1 MAKIAGSIP
10 AEPILN
16 QHKAELN
23 QQRAT
28 CLELPS
34 SLAPVQFRPS
44 PPTLRWATFFYDRL
58 PLDNMGLLDQADWG
72 VFKRKDTWQAFAIA
86 VVMFGAISFAA
97 LSMFDSMDELFQS
110 DAEPAPVPNLVYES
124 LNRSDV
130 EAGYVNETGWFNLND
145 HRGSVIILDLM
156 ARDCSNC
163 HLVQEHIENEMD
175 DWQATAAAN
184 NKTLKIFA
192 YGAWYGESVDY
203 LNESSGEYTV
213 PLYPTGF
220 GSTEAAVLDD
230 GTTTDPVRL
239 FTTGGTGQIPVVLI
253 LDEEG
258 YIIAQQA
265 TGTPVDGWEKF
276 DGLLN
281 TALTEDISETFDSR
295 IGWEEPETSFTAV
308 FALGLILSIL
318 VYFSPCA
325 FPVLPGFISYYLSLG
340 AREDELIADGKLKTG
355 MPSSFNIG
363 VLSGLGMWTFFGIIG
378 IVALLMGEAFASSGI
393 IHYIAIFIALLLVVL
408 GSMMLLGITS
418 HVMGFVQNLVD
429 KYSTTEADDTFTPR
443 RNMYLYGI
451 GYAAAS
457 IDCTAAA
464 VLPFVIF
471 LSTLG
476 TTAIGFGIAGLMVG
490 LLVLMIAVT
499 MLVGMGRQV
508 MINFLRRATGHIKM
522 IGSWMMIMAG
532 VGLTIYLTNAEAVNA
547 LFS

>member
-1 MAKIAGSIP
+1 
-10 AEPILN
+10 
-16 QHKAELN
+16 
-23 QQRAT
+23 
-28 CLELPS
+28 
-34 SLAPVQFRPS
+34 
-44 PPTLRWATFFYDRL
+44 
-58 PLDNMGLLDQADWG
+58 MGLLEQADFG
-72 VFKRKDTWQAFAIA
+72 VFKEKATWQAFVIA
-86 VVMFGAISFAA
+86 LIMFGTISFAA

-110 DAEPAPVPNLVYES
+110 DAEPAPIPNIVFES
-124 LNRSDV
+124 LNRSGI
-130 EAGYVNETGWFNLND
+130 EAGLVNETGWFNLNE
-145 HRGSVIILDLM
+145 HRGSIIILDML
-156 ARDCSNC
+156 AHDCSNC
-163 HLVQEHIENEMD
+163 HAVQAHIEDKMDEWHEM
-175 DWQATAAAN
+175 AN
-184 NKTLKIFA
+184 SSGKTLKIFG
-192 YGAWYGESVDY
+192 YGSYYYESLDY
-203 LNESSGEYTV
+203 LNESSGAYTV
-213 PLYPTGF
+213 PLYPTGI
-220 GSTEAAVLDD
+220 GSAEAAILED

-239 FTTGGTGQIPVVLI
+239 FTTGGTGQIPVVMI

-258 YIIAQQA
+258 YIIETQA
-265 TGTPVDGWEKF
+265 TGTPADKWRGFEGVLE
-276 DGLLN
+276 
-281 TALTEDISETFDSR
+281 TALTEDMEETFGSR

-308 FALGLILSIL
+308 FVLGLILSIL

-340 AREDELIADGKLKTG
+340 AREDELIAQEKLKTR

-378 IVALLMGEAFASSGI
+378 IVALLMGEAFAKSGV
-393 IHYIAIFIALLLVVL
+393 IHYIAIFIAILLIVL

-418 HVMGFVQNLVD
+418 HVMGFVQKWVD

-464 VLPFVIF
+464 VLPFVVF

-476 TTAIGFGIAGLMVG
+476 TSAIAFGIAGLMVG
-490 LLVLMIAVT
+490 LLVLMVAVT

-532 VGLTIYLTNAEAVNA
+532 VGLTIYLTNAEAVNV
-547 LFS
+547 LFG

>member
-1 MAKIAGSIP
+1 MGLMDQLAEHENDTLVRCPWCENTMLVGATGVTNAGQCPPLRIVLLLMFSFWLGGLITG
-10 AEPILN
+10 
-16 QHKAELN
+16 
-23 QQRAT
+23 RCGGDT
-28 CLELPS
+28 GRVCS
-34 SLAPVQFRPS
+34 SA
-44 PPTLRWATFFYDRL
+44 PTLRWATFFYDRL

-110 DAEPAPVPNLVYES
+110 NAEPAPVPNLVYES

-175 DWQATAAAN
+175 DWQATAQAN
-184 NKTLKIFA
+184 NKSLKIFA
-192 YGAWYGESVDY
+192 YGAWYSESVAY
-203 LNESSGEYTV
+203 LNQSSGEYTV

-408 GSMMLLGITS
+408 GSMMLPGHHLARHG
-418 HVMGFVQNLVD
+418 LRP
-429 KYSTTEADDTFTPR
+429 KPR
-443 RNMYLYGI
+443 RQVQHHRGRRHVHATAQHVPLRHRLRCR
-451 GYAAAS
+451 
-457 IDCTAAA
+457 ID
-464 VLPFVIF
+464 
-471 LSTLG
+471 
-476 TTAIGFGIAGLMVG
+476 
-490 LLVLMIAVT
+490 
-499 MLVGMGRQV
+499 
-508 MINFLRRATGHIKM
+508 
-522 IGSWMMIMAG
+522 
-532 VGLTIYLTNAEAVNA
+532 
-547 LFS
+547 

>member
-1 MAKIAGSIP
+1 
-10 AEPILN
+10 
-16 QHKAELN
+16 
-23 QQRAT
+23 
-28 CLELPS
+28 
-34 SLAPVQFRPS
+34 
-44 PPTLRWATFFYDRL
+44 
-58 PLDNMGLLDQADWG
+58 MGLLEQADFG
-72 VFKRKDTWQAFAIA
+72 VFKEKSTWQAFAIA

-110 DAEPAPVPNLVYES
+110 DAEPAPIPNLVFES

-130 EAGYVNETGWFNLND
+130 EGGLVNETGWFNLND
-145 HRGSVIILDLM
+145 HRGSVIIIDFM

-163 HLVQEHIENEMD
+163 HAVQAHLEDNMEA
-175 DWQATAAAN
+175 WQATATSSG
-184 NKTLKIFA
+184 KSLKIFA
-192 YGAWYGESVDY
+192 YGAWYSESIAY
-203 LNESSGEYTV
+203 MNESDGPYTV

-220 GSTEAAVLDD
+220 GSVNAAVMAD
-230 GTTTDPVRL
+230 GSTTDPVRL

-253 LDEEG
+253 IDEEG

-265 TGTPVDGWEKF
+265 TGSPADGWKKF
-276 DGLLN
+276 DDTLT
-281 TALTEDISETFDSR
+281 TAITGDASDTFDSR
-295 IGWEEPETSFTAV
+295 IGWEEPETSFVAV
-308 FALGLILSIL
+308 FVLGLILSIL

-340 AREDELIADGKLKTG
+340 AREDELIAQEKLKTR

-363 VLSGLGMWTFFGIIG
+363 ILSGLGMWTFFGIIG
-378 IVALLMGEAFASSGI
+378 IVALLMGEAFAKSGI
-393 IHYIAIFIALLLVVL
+393 IHYIAIFIALLLIVL

-418 HVMGFVQNLVD
+418 HLMGFVQNFVD
-429 KYSTTEADDTFTPR
+429 KYSTTEADETFTPR

-464 VLPFVIF
+464 VLPFVVF

-476 TTAIGFGIAGLMVG
+476 TSAIGFGIAGLMVG
-490 LLVLMIAVT
+490 LLILMVAVT

-532 VGLTIYLTNAEAVNA
+532 IGLTIYLTSPETVNA
-547 LFS
+547 IFS

>member
-1 MAKIAGSIP
+1 
-10 AEPILN
+10 
-16 QHKAELN
+16 
-23 QQRAT
+23 
-28 CLELPS
+28 
-34 SLAPVQFRPS
+34 
-44 PPTLRWATFFYDRL
+44 
-58 PLDNMGLLDQADWG
+58 MGLLDQADWG
-72 VFKRKDTWQAFAIA
+72 VFKQKDTWQAFVIA
-86 VVMFGAISFAA
+86 VVMFGTISFAA

-110 DAEPAPVPNLVYES
+110 DAEPAPIPNLVYES

-130 EAGYVNETGWFNLND
+130 EAGFVNETGWFNLND
-145 HRGSVIILDLM
+145 HRGSIIILDLM

-163 HLVQEHIENEMD
+163 HLVQEHIEEEMD
-175 DWQATAAAN
+175 DWQVMARDN
-184 NKTLKIFA
+184 NKSLKIFA
-192 YGAWYGESVDY
+192 YGAWYGESVEY
-203 LNESSGEYTV
+203 LSESGGKYTV

-220 GSTEAAVLDD
+220 GSTEAAVFED
-230 GTTTDPVRL
+230 GSSADPVRL

-253 LDEEG
+253 LDEDG

-265 TGTPVDGWEKF
+265 TGTPADGWAKF
-276 DGLLN
+276 DGILK
-281 TALTEDISETFDSR
+281 TALSEDISETFDSR

-340 AREDELIADGKLKTG
+340 AREDELIAEGKLKTG

-363 VLSGLGMWTFFGIIG
+363 VLSGLGMWTFFGLIG

-476 TTAIGFGIAGLMVG
+476 TTAIGFGIAGLMAG
-490 LLVLMIAVT
+490 LLILMIAVT

>member
-1 MAKIAGSIP
+1 MGV
-10 AEPILN
+10 
-16 QHKAELN
+16 
-23 QQRAT
+23 
-28 CLELPS
+28 LE
-34 SLAPVQFRPS
+34 
-44 PPTLRWATFFYDRL
+44 
-58 PLDNMGLLDQADWG
+58 QADWG
-72 VFKRKDTWQAFAIA
+72 VFKQKSTWQAFAIA
-86 VVMFGAISFAA
+86 VVMFGTISFAA

-110 DAEPAPVPNLVYES
+110 DAEPAPIPNLVFES

-130 EAGYVNETGWFNLND
+130 EAGFVNETGWFNLDD
-145 HRGSVIILDLM
+145 HRGSVIVLDLM

-163 HLVQEHIENEMD
+163 HAVQAHLEENMGG
-175 DWQATAAAN
+175 WMNTAQKAN
-184 NKTLKIFA
+184 KSLKIFA
-192 YGAWYGESVDY
+192 YGAWYGESVEY
-203 LNESSGEYTV
+203 MNESGGPYTV

-220 GSTEAAVLDD
+220 GSVDAAVLAD
-230 GTTTDPVRL
+230 GSTTDPVRL

-253 LDEEG
+253 IDEEG

-265 TGTPVDGWEKF
+265 TGSPADGWKKF
-276 DGLLN
+276 DGTLE
-281 TALTEDISETFDSR
+281 TAIGGDVSETFDSR

-340 AREDELIADGKLKTG
+340 AREDELIEQGKLKTR

-363 VLSGLGMWTFFGIIG
+363 VLSGLGMWTFFGLIG
-378 IVALLMGEAFASSGI
+378 IVALLMGEAFAKSGI
-393 IHYIAIFIALLLVVL
+393 IHYIAIFIALLLVIL

-418 HVMGFVQNLVD
+418 HLMGFVQNLVD
-429 KYSTTEADDTFTPR
+429 KYSTTEADETFTPR

-464 VLPFVIF
+464 VLPFVVF

-476 TTAIGFGIAGLMVG
+476 TSAIGFGIAGLMVG
-490 LLVLMIAVT
+490 LLILMVAVT

-532 VGLTIYLTNAEAVNA
+532 VGLTIYLTSPDAVNA
-547 LFS
+547 LFG

>member
-10 AEPILN
+10 AEPILD

-34 SLAPVQFRPS
+34 SLAPVQCRPS

-175 DWQATAAAN
+175 DWQATAQAN
-184 NKTLKIFA
+184 NKSLKIFA
-192 YGAWYGESVDY
+192 YGAWYSESVAY
-203 LNESSGEYTV
+203 LNQSSGEYTV
-213 PLYPTGF
+213 PLYPTGY

-281 TALTEDISETFDSR
+281 TALTEDISETVDSR

-378 IVALLMGEAFASSGI
+378 IVAYLMGEAFASSGI

>member
-1 MAKIAGSIP
+1 
-10 AEPILN
+10 
-16 QHKAELN
+16 
-23 QQRAT
+23 
-28 CLELPS
+28 
-34 SLAPVQFRPS
+34 
-44 PPTLRWATFFYDRL
+44 
-58 PLDNMGLLDQADWG
+58 MGLLEQADFG
-72 VFKRKDTWQAFAIA
+72 VFKEKATWQAFVIA
-86 VVMFGAISFAA
+86 VVMFGTISFAA

-110 DAEPAPVPNLVYES
+110 DAEPAPIPNLVFES
-124 LNRSDV
+124 LNRSNV
-130 EAGYVNETGWFNLND
+130 EAGLVNETGWFNLDD
-145 HRGSVIILDLM
+145 HRGSIIILDLM

-163 HLVQEHIENEMD
+163 HLVQEHLEQNMD
-175 DWQATAAAN
+175 DWKSTADASG
-184 NKTLKIFA
+184 KSLKIFA
-192 YGAWYGESVDY
+192 YGAWYGESVEY
-203 LNESSGEYTV
+203 LSESGGEYTV

-220 GSTEAAVLDD
+220 GSVNAAVLEN
-230 GTTTDPVRL
+230 GSTTDPVRL

-253 LDEEG
+253 IDEEG

-265 TGTPVDGWEKF
+265 TGTPTDKWSKF
-276 DGLLN
+276 DGTLE
-281 TALTEDISETFDSR
+281 TALTSNVSETFDSR
-295 IGWEEPETSFTAV
+295 IGWEEPSTSFTAV
-308 FALGLILSIL
+308 FVLGLILSIL

-340 AREDELIADGKLKTG
+340 AREDELIAQEKLKTR

-378 IVALLMGEAFASSGI
+378 IVALLMGEAFAKSGI
-393 IHYIAIFIALLLVVL
+393 IHHIAIFIAILLIVL

-418 HVMGFVQNLVD
+418 HVMGFVQNWVD

-464 VLPFVIF
+464 VLPFVVF

-476 TTAIGFGIAGLMVG
+476 TSAIAFGIAGLMVG
-490 LLVLMIAVT
+490 LLVLMVAVT

-547 LFS
+547 LFG

>member
-1 MAKIAGSIP
+1 
-10 AEPILN
+10 
-16 QHKAELN
+16 
-23 QQRAT
+23 
-28 CLELPS
+28 
-34 SLAPVQFRPS
+34 
-44 PPTLRWATFFYDRL
+44 
-58 PLDNMGLLDQADWG
+58 MGLLEQADFG
-72 VFKRKDTWQAFAIA
+72 VFKEKATWQAFVIA
-86 VVMFGAISFAA
+86 VVMFGTISFAA

-110 DAEPAPVPNLVYES
+110 DAEPAPIPNLVFES
-124 LNRSDV
+124 LNRSSV
-130 EAGYVNETGWFNLND
+130 EADFVNETGWFNLND

-163 HLVQEHIENEMD
+163 HLVQEHIEENMD
-175 DWQATAAAN
+175 DWKSTAEESGIS
-184 NKTLKIFA
+184 LKIFA
-192 YGAWYGESVDY
+192 YGAWYQESVEY
-203 LNESSGEYTV
+203 MNQSGGEYTV

-220 GSTEAAVLDD
+220 GSVDAAVLDD
-230 GTTTDPVRL
+230 GSTTDPVRL

-253 LDEEG
+253 IDEQG

-265 TGTPVDGWEKF
+265 TGTPADKWSKF
-276 DGLLN
+276 DGTLQ
-281 TALTEDISETFDSR
+281 TALTSNASETFGSR
-295 IGWEEPETSFTAV
+295 IGWEEPSTSYTAV

-340 AREDELIADGKLKTG
+340 AREDELIAQEKLKTR

-378 IVALLMGEAFASSGI
+378 IVALLMGEAFAKSGI
-393 IHYIAIFIALLLVVL
+393 IHYIAIFIALLLIVL

-418 HVMGFVQNLVD
+418 HVMGFVQKWVD
-429 KYSTTEADDTFTPR
+429 KYSTTEADETFTPR

-464 VLPFVIF
+464 VLPFIVF

-476 TTAIGFGIAGLMVG
+476 TSAIAFGIAGLMVG
-490 LLVLMIAVT
+490 LLVLMVAVT
-499 MLVGMGRQV
+499 MMVGMGRQV

-547 LFS
+547 LFG

>member
-1 MAKIAGSIP
+1 M
-10 AEPILN
+10 
-16 QHKAELN
+16 
-23 QQRAT
+23 
-28 CLELPS
+28 
-34 SLAPVQFRPS
+34 
-44 PPTLRWATFFYDRL
+44 
-58 PLDNMGLLDQADWG
+58 
-72 VFKRKDTWQAFAIA
+72 
-86 VVMFGAISFAA
+86 
-97 LSMFDSMDELFQS
+97 
-110 DAEPAPVPNLVYES
+110 
-124 LNRSDV
+124 
-130 EAGYVNETGWFNLND
+130 FNLKG

-163 HLVQEHIENEMD
+163 HLVQEHIEENMD
-175 DWQATAAAN
+175 DWKSTAEESGVS
-184 NKTLKIFA
+184 LKIFA
-192 YGAWYGESVDY
+192 YGAWYQESVEY
-203 LNESSGEYTV
+203 MNQSGGGYTV

-220 GSTEAAVLDD
+220 GSVDAAVLDD
-230 GTTTDPVRL
+230 GSTTDPVRL

-253 LDEEG
+253 IDEQG

-265 TGTPVDGWEKF
+265 TGTPADKWSKF
-276 DGLLN
+276 DGTLQ
-281 TALTEDISETFDSR
+281 TALTSNASETFGSR
-295 IGWEEPETSFTAV
+295 IGWEEPSTSYTAV

-340 AREDELIADGKLKTG
+340 AREDELIAQEKLKTR

-378 IVALLMGEAFASSGI
+378 IVALLMGEAFAKSGI
-393 IHYIAIFIALLLVVL
+393 IHYIAIFIALLLIVL

-418 HVMGFVQNLVD
+418 HVMGFVQKWVD
-429 KYSTTEADDTFTPR
+429 KYSTTEADETFTPR

-464 VLPFVIF
+464 VLPFVVF

-476 TTAIGFGIAGLMVG
+476 TSAIAFGIAGLMVG
-490 LLVLMIAVT
+490 LLVLMVAVT
-499 MLVGMGRQV
+499 MMVGMGRQV

-547 LFS
+547 LFG

>member
-1 MAKIAGSIP
+1 
-10 AEPILN
+10 
-16 QHKAELN
+16 
-23 QQRAT
+23 
-28 CLELPS
+28 
-34 SLAPVQFRPS
+34 
-44 PPTLRWATFFYDRL
+44 
-58 PLDNMGLLDQADWG
+58 MGLLDQADWG
-72 VFKRKDTWQAFAIA
+72 VFKRKDTWQAFVIA
-86 VVMFGAISFAA
+86 VVMFGTISFAA

-110 DAEPAPVPNLVYES
+110 DAEPAPIPDIVFES
-124 LNRSDV
+124 LNRDV
-130 EAGYVNETGWFNLND
+130 EAGVVNETGWFNLSD

-156 ARDCSNC
+156 ARDCTLC
-163 HLVQEHIENEMD
+163 HKVQQHIEEEMEG
-175 DWQATAAAN
+175 WHRMAN
-184 NKTLKIFA
+184 ASGTDLKIFA
-192 YGAWYGESVDY
+192 YGAWYYESVED
-203 LNESSGEYTV
+203 LNESKGEYTV
-213 PLYPTGF
+213 PLYPTGI
-220 GSTEAAVLDD
+220 GSTEAAIFED
-230 GTTTDPVRL
+230 GSSTDPVRL

-253 LDEEG
+253 IDEEG
-258 YIIAQQA
+258 YIIATQA
-265 TGTPVDGWEKF
+265 TGTPADKWAKF
-276 DGLLN
+276 DGVLE
-281 TALTEDISETFDSR
+281 TALTEDVSETYDLR
-295 IGWEEPETSFTAV
+295 IGWEEPETSYTAV

-340 AREDELIADGKLKTG
+340 AREDELIEQGKLKTR

-363 VLSGLGMWTFFGIIG
+363 VLSGLGMWTFFGLIG
-378 IVALLMGEAFASSGI
+378 ILAFLMGEAFASSGI
-393 IHYIAIFIALLLVVL
+393 IHYIAIFIAILLIVL

-418 HVMGFVQNLVD
+418 HVMGFVQTWVD
-429 KYSTTEADDTFTPR
+429 KYSTTEADETFTPR

-471 LSTLG
+471 MSTLG

-490 LLVLMIAVT
+490 LLILMIAVT

-532 VGLTIYLTNAEAVNA
+532 VGLTLYLTNAEVVNA

>member
-1 MAKIAGSIP
+1 
-10 AEPILN
+10 
-16 QHKAELN
+16 
-23 QQRAT
+23 
-28 CLELPS
+28 
-34 SLAPVQFRPS
+34 
-44 PPTLRWATFFYDRL
+44 
-58 PLDNMGLLDQADWG
+58 MGLLEQADFS
-72 VFKRKDTWQAFAIA
+72 VFKQKDTWQAFVIA
-86 VVMFGAISFAA
+86 VVMFGTISFAA

-110 DAEPAPVPNLVYES
+110 DAEPAPIPDLVFES

-130 EAGYVNETGWFNLND
+130 EAGLVNETGWFHLNE
-145 HRGSVIILDLM
+145 HRGSIIILDLM

-163 HLVQEHIENEMD
+163 HLVQEHIEEHMD
-175 DWQATAAAN
+175 EWQETAEESGIS
-184 NKTLKIFA
+184 LKIFA
-192 YGAWYGESVDY
+192 YGAWYSESVEY
-203 LNESSGEYTV
+203 LSEDGGEYTV

-220 GSTEAAVLDD
+220 GSVDAAVLED
-230 GTTTDPVRL
+230 GGTTDPVRL

-253 LDEEG
+253 IDEEG

-265 TGTPVDGWEKF
+265 TGTPADKWEKF
-276 DGLLN
+276 DSTLES
-281 TALTEDISETFDSR
+281 ALSSNVSETMGSR
-295 IGWEEPETSFTAV
+295 IGWEEPSTSFTAIFV
-308 FALGLILSIL
+308 LGLILSIL

-340 AREDELIADGKLKTG
+340 AREDELIEEGKLKTR

-363 VLSGLGMWTFFGIIG
+363 ILSGLGMWTFFGVIG
-378 IVALLMGEAFASSGI
+378 IVALLMGEAFAKSGI
-393 IHYIAIFIALLLVVL
+393 IHYIAIFIALLLIVL

-418 HVMGFVQNLVD
+418 HVMGFVQNWVD
-429 KYSTTEADDTFTPR
+429 KYSTTEADETFTPR

-464 VLPFVIF
+464 VLPFVVF

-476 TTAIGFGIAGLMVG
+476 TSAIGFGIAGLMVG
-490 LLVLMIAVT
+490 LLILMVAVT

-547 LFS
+547 LFG

>member
-1 MAKIAGSIP
+1 
-10 AEPILN
+10 
-16 QHKAELN
+16 
-23 QQRAT
+23 
-28 CLELPS
+28 
-34 SLAPVQFRPS
+34 
-44 PPTLRWATFFYDRL
+44 
-58 PLDNMGLLDQADWG
+58 MGLLEQADFG
-72 VFKRKDTWQAFAIA
+72 VFKEKATWQAFVIA
-86 VVMFGAISFAA
+86 VVMFGTISFAA

-110 DAEPAPVPNLVYES
+110 DAEPAPIPNIVFES
-124 LNRSDV
+124 LNRSSV
-130 EAGYVNETGWFNLND
+130 EADFVNETGWFNLND

-163 HLVQEHIENEMD
+163 HLVQEHIEENMD
-175 DWQATAAAN
+175 DWKSTAEESGIS
-184 NKTLKIFA
+184 LKIFA
-192 YGAWYGESVDY
+192 YGAWYQESVEY
-203 LNESSGEYTV
+203 MNQSGGEYTV

-220 GSTEAAVLDD
+220 GSVDAAVLDV
-230 GTTTDPVRL
+230 GSTTDPVRL

-253 LDEEG
+253 IDEQG

-265 TGTPVDGWEKF
+265 TGTPADKWSKF
-276 DGLLN
+276 DGTLQ
-281 TALTEDISETFDSR
+281 TALTSNASETFGSR
-295 IGWEEPETSFTAV
+295 IGWEEPSTSYTAV

-340 AREDELIADGKLKTG
+340 AREDELIAQEKLKTR

-378 IVALLMGEAFASSGI
+378 IVALLMGEAFAKSGI
-393 IHYIAIFIALLLVVL
+393 IHYIAIFIALLLIVL

-418 HVMGFVQNLVD
+418 HVMGFVQKWVD
-429 KYSTTEADDTFTPR
+429 KYSTTEADETFTPR

-464 VLPFVIF
+464 VLPFVVF

-476 TTAIGFGIAGLMVG
+476 TSAIAFGIAGLMVG
-490 LLVLMIAVT
+490 LLVLMVAVT
-499 MLVGMGRQV
+499 MMVGMGRQV

-547 LFS
+547 LFG

>member
-1 MAKIAGSIP
+1 
-10 AEPILN
+10 
-16 QHKAELN
+16 
-23 QQRAT
+23 
-28 CLELPS
+28 
-34 SLAPVQFRPS
+34 
-44 PPTLRWATFFYDRL
+44 
-58 PLDNMGLLDQADWG
+58 MGLLDQADWG
-72 VFKRKDTWQAFAIA
+72 VFKQKDTWQAFAIA

-110 DAEPAPVPNLVYES
+110 DAEPAPIPNLVYES

-130 EAGYVNETGWFNLND
+130 ESGYVNETGWFNLND
-145 HRGSVIILDLM
+145 HRGSIIILDLM

-163 HLVQEHIENEMD
+163 HHVQEHIENEMEE
-175 DWQATAAAN
+175 WQTTAQAN
-184 NKTLKIFA
+184 NKSLKIFA
-192 YGAWYGESVDY
+192 YGAWYGESVEY
-203 LNESSGEYTV
+203 LSESSGEYTV

-220 GSTEAAVLDD
+220 GSTEAAVFDD
-230 GTTTDPVRL
+230 GSTADPVRL

-265 TGTPVDGWEKF
+265 TGTPIDGWTKF
-276 DGLLN
+276 DGVLE
-281 TALTEDISETFDSR
+281 TALTDDISETMDSR

-340 AREDELIADGKLKTG
+340 AREDELIAEGKLKTG

-490 LLVLMIAVT
+490 LLILMIAVT